1 MTMAVSLNSSD
12 AGPIVLLI
20 LIAVIIGRRVVLMV
34 RGTQVRP
41 GRMFAI
47 AAFYVALF
55 GLTIASSFNELP
67 VWTYVV
73 DIAVVVAA
81 SIGATVL
88 VQKRVVVEWKDGMWM
103 YRLGAL
109 IPAIYLTLFVVRL
122 ALDLFVLNV
131 NPFDFTTLPSPAPLT
146 GTPLV
151 IVVLVDVLFA
161 FSTGLLVGRT
171 LGVYLEYRKF
181 AKAGPPPG
189 AVPLPGAGG
198 GPSPPAS

>member
-1 MTMAVSLNSSD
+1 MSAAVSLNSSD
-12 AGPIVLLI
+12 AGPIILLI

-47 AAFYVALF
+47 ALFYVALF
-55 GLTIASSFNELP
+55 ALTIAASYSLLP
-67 VWTYVV
+67 VWTYLV
-73 DIAVVVAA
+73 DVAVVVAA

-88 VQKRVVVEWKDGMWM
+88 VQRRVVVEWKDGVWM

-109 IPAIYLTLFVVRL
+109 IPALYLTLFVVRL
-122 ALDLFVLNV
+122 ALDFFVLNV
-131 NPFDFTTLPSPAPLT
+131 NPFSFTLPSTAPLV

-171 LGVYLEYRKF
+171 VGVYLEYRKF
-181 AKAGPPPG
+181 SQAGPPPT
-189 AVPLPGAGG
+189 AAPLPGS
-198 GPSPPAS
+198 GPT